1 MGCRSLKVERISP
14 VNIRTDTLNILV
26 GVVVATLTLWR
37 RETFIYKFAL
47 ISRHHTYICTYTVAF
62 KNKYINN

>member
-1 MGCRSLKVERISP
+1 LEVEALFP
-14 VNIRTDTLNILV
+14 VNIRTDALNILV
-26 GVVVATLTLWR
+26 GVVIATLTLWR
-37 RETFIYKFAL
+37 RETLIYKFAL